1 MKNPLLAAALFL
13 PLVLSGCDDA
23 HSARIEETR
32 GRMVGT
38 WLREAEFEGAKL
50 RLVIALGQDGKFT
63 ERSKVVAPNGSTE
76 SEHYGGEWSYDG
88 TNFKRRYL
96 QQGGR
101 QFSGGGIRYATYQLT
116 SLSCTDFTGRDNRE
130 DREITYRRVSE
141 GTEP

>member
-38 WLREAEFEGAKL
+38 WLREAEFEGAKM
-50 RLVIALGQDGKFT
+50 RMVVALGQDGKFS
-63 ERSKVVAPNGSTE
+63 EHAKVVAPDGTTE
-76 SEHYGGEWSYDG
+76 REHYSGEWSYDG

-116 SLSCTDFTGRDNRE
+116 SLTRTDFTGRDNRE
-130 DREITYRRVSE
+130 GREITYRRVSE